1 MKIIRTLDVTQDEF
15 YDYLESEVRE
25 QYSKAKNTLYAGDI
39 KEGMTYSTAV
49 TEHQPPMT
57 ITINRY
63 IRNKRYKAT
72 IESRTDTV
80 TIDYQTEESDK
91 GLDIIFIQE
100 IDSFNKQKHN
110 KLMQWFSEGVYY
122 GRMSDT
128 LFDIQKKI
136 HSKRP
141 DKD

>member
-1 MKIIRTLDVTQDEF
+1 MKMIRTLDVTQDEF
-15 YDYLESEVRE
+15 YNYLESEIRE
-25 QYSKAKNTLYAGDI
+25 QYSKAKNTLYNGDI
-39 KEGMTYSTAV
+39 KEGMTYSTAAA
-49 TEHQPPMT
+49 EHQPMT
-57 ITINRY
+57 VTINCY

-72 IESRTDTV
+72 IESHVDTI

-91 GLDIIFIQE
+91 GLNIIFIQE

-110 KLMQWFSEGVYY
+110 KLMRWFSEGVYY

-141 DKD
+141 NNN

>member
-1 MKIIRTLDVTQDEF
+1 MKMIRTLDVTQDEF

-25 QYSKAKNTLYAGDI
+25 QYSKAKNMLYTGDI

-49 TEHQPPMT
+49 AEHQPMT
-57 ITINRY
+57 ITIDHY
-63 IRNKRYKAT
+63 TRNKRYKA
-72 IESRTDTV
+72 IIKSHTDTI
-80 TIDYQTEESDK
+80 TIDYQTEEGDK

-100 IDSFNKQKHN
+100 IDSFNKQKQN
-110 KLMQWFSEGVYY
+110 KLMRWFSEGVYY

-136 HSKRP
+136 HSQRP
-141 DKD
+141 VKD